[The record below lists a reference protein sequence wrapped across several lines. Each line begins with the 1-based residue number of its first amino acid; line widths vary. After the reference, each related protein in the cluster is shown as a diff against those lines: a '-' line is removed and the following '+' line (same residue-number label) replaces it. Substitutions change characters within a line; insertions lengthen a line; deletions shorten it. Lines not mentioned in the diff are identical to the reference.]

1 MAIRLRY
8 LRHRALDGLG
18 RGRLNHLARKLGIFG
33 NVPGKEDT
41 DFTIANLTE
50 IATATAHGFAAVDG
64 PFVLT
69 NAGGALPAG
78 LVVGVL
84 YFTGNIDVNTFYLY
98 ASNEDAVADAN
109 RVAVSDDGTGTHT
122 LNRLA

>member
-1 MAIRLRY
+1 
-8 LRHRALDGLG
+8 
-18 RGRLNHLARKLGIFG
+18 LGIYG

-50 IATATAHGFAAVDG
+50 IATAATHGFAAADG
-64 PFVLT
+64 PFVLS

-78 LVVGVL
+78 LEVGVL
-84 YFTGNIDVNTFYLY
+84 YYTGNIDVNTFYLY
-98 ASNEDAVADAN
+98 LTLEDAVADTN